1 MNIPQDPAILLS
13 YINTMLRDEYS
24 NLDELCKSLCIEK
37 EYIEN
42 KLVAIGYVYNSN
54 QNRFM

>member
-13 YINTMLRDEYS
+13 YINTMLRDEYF

-42 KLVAIGYVYNSN
+42 KLAAIGYVYNSN

>member
-42 KLVAIGYVYNSN
+42 KLAAIGYAYNPN